1 MAKTETIIRYN
12 LIIKKLRRKSCD
24 FDEIADYLALE
35 SELQGL
41 DLQVS
46 KRTFQRDLKAI
57 YTIYNIDIQF
67 DFSKRVYFIDFE
79 HQPELNNRLLEAFD
93 MFNALSISE
102 RLSKNIQFE
111 QRQAQGTQYLHDFL
125 NAIKNKV
132 IIEFDHQKFW
142 DITPETRKVKPLALK
157 EFKSRWYVIAKDTK
171 DDKIKSFG
179 LDRITNPKSTNQK
192 FEKPENFDVNAYY
205 KNSFGITG
213 SNGRKPEE
221 IILSFYEYQGKYIKT
236 LPLHHSQKIISDNS
250 EELIVKLKLIITYDF
265 IMELMSMGEN
275 VKVIKPQSLIE
286 ILKTKAQK
294 ILNHYN

>member
-1 MAKTETIIRYN
+1 MAKTEPIIRYN

-41 DLQVS
+41 NLQVS

-67 DFSKRVYFIDFE
+67 DFSSRAYFIDFE
-79 HQPELNNRLLEAFD
+79 QQPELNNRLLEAFD
-93 MFNALSISE
+93 TFNALSISE

-132 IIEFDHQKFW
+132 FIEFNHQKFW
-142 DITPETRKVKPLALK
+142 DTNSETRKVQPLALK

-171 DDKIKSFG
+171 DGKIKSFG

-192 FEKPENFDVNAYY
+192 FEEPESFDVNAYY
-205 KNSFGITG
+205 KHSFGIIG
-213 SNGRKPEE
+213 SNGLKPQE
-221 IILSFYEYQGKYIKT
+221 IILSFHEYQGKYIKT
-236 LPLHHSQKIISDNS
+236 LPLHHSQEIISDNS
-250 EELIVKLKLIITYDF
+250 KELIVKLKLIITYDF

-275 VKVIKPQSLIE
+275 VKVIKPQSLIKT
-286 ILKTKAQK
+286 LKTKAQK